1 MLNQEQARETVK
13 ALKNEYGFTYGYI
26 SNLIGISA
34 NHLYHFII
42 GDRNLKR
49 DKISKIERLIN
60 TKLGE

>member
-13 ALKNEYGFTYGYI
+13 SLKNEYGFTYGYI
-26 SNLIGISA
+26 ANLIGISA
-34 NHLYHFII
+34 NHLYHFVI

-60 TKLGE
+60 TKFGG